1 MRILYAALA
10 IGAIASCSGEQTIS
24 SDRAKAISDAVIS
37 QEYNINK
44 LSDLKVT
51 TRENADSW
59 TVIYDPVDE
68 NSLGGP
74 FTVNVDKVSGK
85 VISFSGSQ

>member
-1 MRILYAALA
+1 MRELHAILA
-10 IGAIASCSGEQTIS
+10 IGAIAACSGEQAIS
-24 SDRAKAISDAVIS
+24 IDEAKVISDAVIS
-37 QEYNINK
+37 REYNINS
-44 LSDLKVT
+44 LSDLKVK

-59 TVIYDPVDE
+59 TVVYDPVDE

-85 VISFSGSQ
+85 VINFSGHQ